1 MYSRRLTSM
10 LLEESCGTKKPHK
23 LMDGGSTINVNKPN
37 IKASKYVEEAV
48 NQSLPGLVKK
58 LTPSARPIQPK
69 PSIPSIDNGK
79 NGTYTPPVGGPKLGD
94 KPSMKMEST
103 VFEEAVHANHPRL
116 AKGGNY
122 FGSLVGKVFGKNFGS
137 NAKSRIDLA
146 NKIKTLRKERD
157 FLRTPREGDT
167 KVQKFIQGGLANHY
181 DNHSRLLSKLGD
193 PLLTTAVPKNLDN
206 LPATPRLVTAAK
218 K

>member
-1 MYSRRLTSM
+1 MYSRRLTSV
-10 LLEESCGTKKPHK
+10 LLEESCGAKRPHR
-23 LMDGGSTINVNKPN
+23 LMEGSPTIDINRPN
-37 IKASKYVEEAV
+37 ISASKYV
-48 NQSLPGLVKK
+48 
-58 LTPSARPIQPK
+58 
-69 PSIPSIDNGK
+69 
-79 NGTYTPPVGGPKLGD
+79 
-94 KPSMKMEST
+94 
-103 VFEEAVHANHPRL
+103 EEAVHANHPRL

-122 FGSLVGKVFGKNFGS
+122 FGSLVGKVFGKNVGS

-157 FLRTPREGDT
+157 FLRTPGEGDT